1 MNTSKLITKLE
12 EKFKKE
18 SKNSQEEKDL
28 AKENQRNRIT
38 SVLEKYYE
46 EDSDKVEKA
55 NGYITEMFNTIARK
69 SIPKNKTSP
78 QDYKKSVYNAYFSDK
93 MLKVLNR
100 EKNESY
106 KRIYNTLF
114 KSLKGTFDTNI
125 NDVPGAITDSLNTL
139 KSKNALSPEKS
150 TILPA
155 VICYLLKLQNRIEK
169 YNNMVEKANSGKKA
183 EIDTGAKPL
192 PKYKKQEREKE
203 NIDQDLDD
211 DDLTSSQESSE
222 DSLEEEGW
230 EREKEEIDQDPDD
243 DDLTSSS
250 KSQDE
255 KPAPPED
262 NPQQDGWE
270 LLGEDSLGIKKV
282 PDADKV
288 TDLNEYARSLRDLAE
303 NAKTIHSKTQTNYS
317 GSGLEAGARDWGQR
331 IKVGL
336 WGKDSNNLVT
346 ISDKLNEIA
355 GYIDNLKNDPKMGD
369 ISAANKVST
378 DTINL
383 INEYKENKIN
393 KDGHLYQK
401 KEDFVKTSREYLEN
415 IREVTEIY
423 SDNKINEIADEI
435 SKEIDEIS
443 DPTNPSESLNNLT
456 RLADIAVE
464 IRKKTKNI
472 QQAKDYAGRVPLFNC
487 FDAALSKAK
496 DITLAA
502 ENAVGYDPNNL
513 QNISDHLYNIAKN
526 DIQKSNYKTFKKD
539 IEDVRALLNGY
550 QTDKI
555 NNKKDAL
562 TDVRKKFIDKT
573 TKHLVIVEGVS
584 QHLTPEEKLKEI
596 VARLSHEL
604 NEIDIQKNQMPAEYA
619 KQLKQLANIGP
630 EIRKETQ
637 DLQNYS
643 NVWKSVTN
651 SAQTLADMFTHI
663 NEDNISNISNN
674 LNNIA
679 KKIPDCKVDEINET
693 ESLVQKYAVKK
704 SGVADDLSAIRSNFA
719 TKVTECLTEVKEI
732 TKAFNELKDNGEQN
746 NKKIKD
752 TVERVLLTV
761 KKDKAQKFRNDIENK
776 FYICQELESEKFIDD
791 VLPSSSKMK
800 KIANDIVELFTTGLK
815 KTDSLFGWKKH
826 VGNIFELV
834 ANKFLKGKNDTIK
847 ENIKKCFE
855 NINNTNKDGYPK
867 TKCEEVLNN
876 IDVWNNATFKGK
888 IVTIQKMG
896 DSYSTDL
903 VQLKQLLGQIIYEF
917 YGCNTKNVVSVP
929 STGADFSK
937 FINIFS
943 YQDLFSNV
951 VSLYNNFDKE
961 INDPIKNYP
970 TEYLKSVVESNKQNL
985 ETKKTRLENTK
996 TLWNAKKDYYEL
1008 YTKIHSCTELLE
1020 KEELGQKGDAESI
1033 KEIFTGGVPK
1043 DNKDFSKGISNYLEK
1058 MNIKKNPGGIFTRE
1072 SVTMNA
1078 KDTEGR
1084 KKVYEVLTACE
1095 REMEGRGFGNFDE
1108 EEYNNFKK
1116 SYSDFTENRE
1126 YLEALF

>member
-1 MNTSKLITKLE
+1 MNTSTLITKLE

-18 SKNSQEEKDL
+18 SKKSQEEKDL
-28 AKENQRNRIT
+28 AKENQRSNIT
-38 SVLEKYYE
+38 YVLEQCYGT
-46 EDSDKVEKA
+46 DSGKVKEA

-78 QDYKKSVYNAYFSDK
+78 QSYKKSVYNAYFSDK
-93 MLKVLNR
+93 MSKVLNC
-100 EKNESY
+100 EKNKSY
-106 KRIYNTLF
+106 KSIYNTLF
-114 KSLKGTFDTNI
+114 KSLKEKFDTNI

-139 KSKNALSPEKS
+139 KSKNALSPEQS

-169 YNNMVEKANSGKKA
+169 YNGMVKKANADRKA

-192 PKYKKQEREKE
+192 PKYKKQEKEKE
-203 NIDQDLDD
+203 
-211 DDLTSSQESSE
+211 
-222 DSLEEEGW
+222 G
-230 EREKEEIDQDPDD
+230 IDQDPDDD

-262 NPQQDGWE
+262 NPQQDDRE

-288 TDLNEYARSLRDLAE
+288 KDLNEYARSLRDLAK
-303 NAKTIHSKTQTNYS
+303 NAETIHSATQTNHS
-317 GSGLEAGARDWGQR
+317 GTGIEAGARNFGQR
-331 IKVGL
+331 LKVKFFS
-336 WGKDSNNLVT
+336 KDSNNLVT
-346 ISDKLNEIA
+346 ISDKLDEIA

-378 DTINL
+378 DTIDL
-383 INEYKENKIN
+383 INEYKDNKIN
-393 KDGHLYQK
+393 KDGPLYQK

-415 IREVTEIY
+415 IRKVTEIY

-472 QQAKDYAGRVPLFNC
+472 QQAKDYAGRVPLFDC

-596 VARLSHEL
+596 VDRLSHEL

-619 KQLKQLANIGP
+619 KQLKQLAKIGP

-719 TKVTECLTEVKEI
+719 TKVTECLTEVKDI

-776 FYICQELESEKFIDD
+776 FHICQKLESEGFIDD

-896 DSYSTDL
+896 DSYSAGL

-929 STGADFSK
+929 SMGADFSK
-937 FINIFS
+937 FINIFG

-970 TEYLKSVVESNKQNL
+970 TEYLKSVVENNKQDL
-985 ETKKTRLENTK
+985 ETKKTRLENTN

-1008 YTKIHSCTELLE
+1008 YTKIHSYTELLE
-1020 KEELGQKGDAESI
+1020 KEELGQKGDSESI
-1033 KEIFTGGVPK
+1033 KEIFTGGVPE
-1043 DNKDFSKGISNYLEK
+1043 DNEDFSKGIFNYLEK
-1058 MNIKKNPGGIFTRE
+1058 MNIKKNPGGIFRSE

-1078 KDTEGR
+1078 KDTEGNEIKR